1 MNFTQFVLADK
12 NALCSIEIVNLN
24 LKNVL
29 LQDNLVV
36 KNLILQIKEMNF
48 EIKYL
53 FSMKN
58 QTKVYI
64 KYSVPREL
72 IRGSIILI
80 FWLSYKYKQ

>member
-24 LKNVL
+24 LNVL

-80 FWLSYKYKQ
+80 FF

>member
-1 MNFTQFVLADK
+1 
-12 NALCSIEIVNLN
+12 
-24 LKNVL
+24 
-29 LQDNLVV
+29 
-36 KNLILQIKEMNF
+36 MNF

-80 FWLSYKYKQ
+80 FFLSHKYNQ

>member
-24 LKNVL
+24 LNVL

-72 IRGSIILI
+72 IRGRIILI
-80 FWLSYKYKQ
+80 FWLSNKYNQ

>member
-24 LKNVL
+24 LNVL

-80 FWLSYKYKQ
+80 FFLSHKYNQ

>member
-12 NALCSIEIVNLN
+12 NALCSLEIVNLN
-24 LKNVL
+24 LNVL

-80 FWLSYKYKQ
+80 FWLSYKYNQ

>member
-24 LKNVL
+24 LNVL

-58 QTKVYI
+58 QTKMYI

-80 FWLSYKYKQ
+80 FWLSYKYNQ

>member
-24 LKNVL
+24 LNVL

-80 FWLSYKYKQ
+80 FWLGYKYNQ

>member
-1 MNFTQFVLADK
+1 M
-12 NALCSIEIVNLN
+12 
-24 LKNVL
+24 
-29 LQDNLVV
+29 
-36 KNLILQIKEMNF
+36 KEMNF

-80 FWLSYKYKQ
+80 FWLSYKYNQ

>member
-24 LKNVL
+24 LNVL

-48 EIKYL
+48 EVNYL
-53 FSMKN
+53 FSIKN

-72 IRGSIILI
+72 IRGRIILI
-80 FWLSYKYKQ
+80 FWLSNKYNQ

>member
-1 MNFTQFVLADK
+1 MNFTQFILADK

-24 LKNVL
+24 LNIL

-80 FWLSYKYKQ
+80 FWLGYKYNQ

>member
-24 LKNVL
+24 LNVL

-58 QTKVYI
+58 QTKMYI

-80 FWLSYKYKQ
+80 FF

>member
-24 LKNVL
+24 LNVL

-48 EIKYL
+48 EVNYL
-53 FSMKN
+53 FSIKN
-58 QTKVYI
+58 QTKVHI

-80 FWLSYKYKQ
+80 FFAEL

>member
-24 LKNVL
+24 LNVL

>member
-1 MNFTQFVLADK
+1 MNFTWFVLADK

-24 LKNVL
+24 LNVL

-48 EIKYL
+48 EVNYL
-53 FSMKN
+53 FSIKN

-80 FWLSYKYKQ
+80 FFSES

>member
-12 NALCSIEIVNLN
+12 NSLCSIEIVNLN
-24 LKNVL
+24 LNVL

-36 KNLILQIKEMNF
+36 KNLKLQIKEMNF

-80 FWLSYKYKQ
+80 FWLSYKYNQ

>member
-24 LKNVL
+24 LNVL

-48 EIKYL
+48 EVNYL
-53 FSMKN
+53 FSIKN

-80 FWLSYKYKQ
+80 FWLSYKYNQ

>member
-24 LKNVL
+24 LNIL

-48 EIKYL
+48 EVNYL
-53 FSMKN
+53 FSIKN

-80 FWLSYKYKQ
+80 FWLSYKYNQ

>member
-24 LKNVL
+24 LNVL

-80 FWLSYKYKQ
+80 FWLSYKHNQ

>member
-24 LKNVL
+24 LNVL

-80 FWLSYKYKQ
+80 FWLSYKYNQ

>member
-1 MNFTQFVLADK
+1 MNFTWFVLADK

-24 LKNVL
+24 LNVL

-80 FWLSYKYKQ
+80 FWLSYKYNQ

>member
-24 LKNVL
+24 LNVL
-29 LQDNLVV
+29 IQDNLVV
-36 KNLILQIKEMNF
+36 KYLILQIKEMNF

-80 FWLSYKYKQ
+80 FWLSYKYNQ

>member
-1 MNFTQFVLADK
+1 MNFTQFILADK

-24 LKNVL
+24 LNVL

-80 FWLSYKYKQ
+80 FWLSYKYNQ

>member
-12 NALCSIEIVNLN
+12 NALCSIKIVNLN
-24 LKNVL
+24 LNVL

-80 FWLSYKYKQ
+80 FG

>member
-1 MNFTQFVLADK
+1 MNLTQFVLADK

-24 LKNVL
+24 LNVL
-29 LQDNLVV
+29 LQDNLIV

-72 IRGSIILI
+72 IRGSIIFI
-80 FWLSYKYKQ
+80 FWLSYKYNQ

>member
-24 LKNVL
+24 LNVL

-36 KNLILQIKEMNF
+36 KNLISQIKEMNF

-72 IRGSIILI
+72 IRGSVILI